1 MARKIKNGFGFNR
14 FRWVG
19 VAGGLLLM
27 AAGFGLGSG
36 MALGQASAFGGSVT
50 SGPATNGTLALTLDE
65 AIERG
70 LKNNL
75 GVILTETQKSALRGQ
90 KLEELQP
97 LLPKMDGNITEAL
110 MQTDLAA
117 EGLRI
122 QGFPSVIGP
131 YGYTDL
137 RVNLSWTL
145 LNVSSLKHYMA
156 AKHNFQAASYTAQDA
171 REMVVLAVGNAYLL
185 AVADAARVESVQAE
199 LKVAQGALHDA
210 EASHAAGASPKLDE
224 LRARVDFQ
232 REEQQLIAAE
242 NALEKDKLAL
252 ARTIG
257 LPLEQK
263 FTLADQTAFS
273 GMDSLNLDGLE
284 PEAEIAKARENRA
297 DRAALSEQTKAGED
311 EHKAAKDDRLPTLRA
326 NADYGDIGVNVRHS
340 HGTGDAVGT
349 LSIPILNEAELRGES
364 LYTGAQLDALKAEL
378 SDKNAQI
385 DADVRD
391 ALLDLKAS
399 RKQVEVARSNVD
411 LASEALSEARLGYT
425 SGVTDNLGV
434 TDALAAYA
442 QANTLL
448 VASQYQY
455 NMARLSLARA
465 LGDAKN
471 YKQYLGGK

>member
-1 MARKIKNGFGFNR
+1 MDRQIKNGLGLNGS
-14 FRWVG
+14 RWG
-19 VAGGLLLM
+19 GIAGGLLLL
-27 AAGFGLGSG
+27 AAVFVLGSG
-36 MALGQASAFGGSVT
+36 KALGQATAFSGSVT
-50 SGPATNGTLALTLDE
+50 AGAATNAVLALTLDE
-65 AIERG
+65 AIEQG

-97 LLPKMDGNITEAL
+97 LLPKIDGNITEAL
-110 MQTDLAA
+110 QQTDLAA

-122 QGFPSVIGP
+122 PGFPTVIGP
-131 YGYTDL
+131 YGFTDL
-137 RVNLSWTL
+137 RANLSWSL
-145 LNVSSLKHYMA
+145 LNVASMKHYMA
-156 AKHNFQAASYTAQDA
+156 AKHNFEAANFTVQDA

-185 AVADAARVESVQAE
+185 AVADAARVESVNAE
-199 LKVAQGALHDA
+199 LKLAQGALHDA

-232 REEQQLIAAE
+232 REEQLLIAAE

-257 LPLEQK
+257 MPLEQK
-263 FTLADQTAFS
+263 FTLADQTAFE
-273 GMDSLNLDGLE
+273 GMDTLNLDGLE
-284 PEAEIAKARENRA
+284 PGAEIAKARENRA
-297 DRAALSEQTKAGED
+297 DRAALGLQEKAGED
-311 EHKAAKDDRLPTLRA
+311 EHRAAKDDRLPTLKA
-326 NADYGDIGVNVRHS
+326 TADYGDIGVNVRHS
-340 HGTGDAVGT
+340 HGTGNAVGT
-349 LSIPILNEAELRGES
+349 LSIPILNEVQLRGES

-385 DADVRD
+385 DADVRE
-391 ALLDLKAS
+391 ALLDLKSS
-399 RKQVEVARSNVD
+399 RKQVEVARSNVE
-411 LASEALSEARLGYT
+411 LASEALSEARLAYS

-434 TDALAAYA
+434 TDALSSYA